1 MSYFSYTR
9 NSTISLMFIFPFFLM
24 YEILAYFLFDPS
36 DYVIRNSA
44 DIIFRD
50 IFEIITNNTLI
61 TYNGLLLIL
70 IFSFIFYNFKNK
82 SPKFTLS
89 YIFFM
94 FIEGIFFGLLL
105 VFILN
110 GFSVFNY
117 SQQNYF
123 FIDYSFMFY
132 SCLGAGIWEEILFR
146 YLLLSSLIKVFKKI
160 IDKYSSIILSIFISA
175 LLFSMFHY
183 IGSLGDV
190 FNIYTFIVRFVGGI
204 YLGIIYL
211 YRGLGISMI
220 SHIIYDFILVTIP
233 VL

>member
-110 GFSVFNY
+110 GFNVFDY

>member
-105 VFILN
+105 LIILN

>member
-24 YEILAYFLFDPS
+24 YEILAYFLFDTS

>member
-1 MSYFSYTR
+1 
-9 NSTISLMFIFPFFLM
+9 
-24 YEILAYFLFDPS
+24 
-36 DYVIRNSA
+36 
-44 DIIFRD
+44 
-50 IFEIITNNTLI
+50 
-61 TYNGLLLIL
+61 
-70 IFSFIFYNFKNK
+70 
-82 SPKFTLS
+82 
-89 YIFFM
+89 M

-105 VFILN
+105 IFILN
-110 GFSVFNY
+110 GFSVFNH

>member
-1 MSYFSYTR
+1 
-9 NSTISLMFIFPFFLM
+9 MFIFPFFLM

>member
-1 MSYFSYTR
+1 
-9 NSTISLMFIFPFFLM
+9 
-24 YEILAYFLFDPS
+24 
-36 DYVIRNSA
+36 
-44 DIIFRD
+44 
-50 IFEIITNNTLI
+50 
-61 TYNGLLLIL
+61 
-70 IFSFIFYNFKNK
+70 
-82 SPKFTLS
+82 
-89 YIFFM
+89 M

-123 FIDYSFMFY
+123 LIDYSFMFY

>member
-1 MSYFSYTR
+1 MNYFLYTR

-24 YEILAYFLFDPS
+24 YEILAYFLFDNS

-50 IFEIITNNTLI
+50 IFEIITSNTFI

-70 IFSFIFYNFKNK
+70 IFLFIFYNFKNK

-89 YIFFM
+89 YIFIM

-123 FIDYSFMFY
+123 LIDYSFMFY